1 MLLNLPLERRGT
13 VADERTEIALSY
25 DLDLLAKVD
34 SSWEAHYDHLQLTF
48 AQENLLLVL
57 MLEVLTHYTSA
68 KRVVHQYSIPGIEDC
83 A

>member
-34 SSWEAHYDHLQLTF
+34 SS
-48 AQENLLLVL
+48 
-57 MLEVLTHYTSA
+57 
-68 KRVVHQYSIPGIEDC
+68 
-83 A
+83 